1 MNKTPPTNGSE
12 PTFTMKRWNG
22 KAGINN
28 NNCYAYAVNDYSDYR
43 KWKAQPGER
52 VNKTNNSS
60 YSNANK
66 CGKIN
71 RLIVSDNPKKV
82 YSTKACTKCKPGFYK
97 IMMFIAKCKK
107 SDYLC
112 QGDFHFYKQ
121 HSKTEYKVKR
131 GDTHES
137 IAAFFKVP
145 VLRIKRAAKELKPG
159 KIITFKAD
167 FWSHKRGWA
176 TGPLMVGAKGK
187 LITDPR
193 RISRDY
199 PGMNYD
205 TYCSSFCVKNKG
217 VKVGH
222 THPKVRQKAV
232 KVN

>member
-1 MNKTPPTNGSE
+1 MPPPTSGSE

-28 NNCYAYAVNDYSDYR
+28 NNCYAYAVNDYKDYR
-43 KWKAQPGER
+43 QWKAQPGER
-52 VNKTNNSS
+52 ADLANNGT
-60 YSNANK
+60 YTTCDRLNAY
-66 CGKIN
+66 
-71 RLIVSDNPKKV
+71 VVADNPKKV
-82 YSTKACTKCKPGFYK
+82 YATGALNKCRPGFYK

-137 IAAFFKVP
+137 IAAFFHVP
-145 VLRIKRAAKELKPG
+145 VLRIKRAAKVLTPG
-159 KIITFKAD
+159 KLIAFKAS
-167 FWSHKRGWA
+167 FFSHKRGWA
-176 TGPLMVGAKGK
+176 TGPLIADADGK
-187 LITDPR
+187 LIADPR
-193 RISRDY
+193 TASRDY

-205 TYCSSFCVKNKG
+205 TYCSSFCVKKKG

-222 THPKVRQKAV
+222 THPKIRQKAV
-232 KVN
+232 